1 MKPVVRLTLTAAA
14 LSMALGAA
22 AVASAAGPQLKTEK
36 DKNSYMVG
44 MSMAMGIPDPV
55 REELDPA
62 TVARAVQAI
71 LSNGTPELTE
81 QEAQAIGKTF
91 SDKMRT
97 KMQALEKQAADK
109 NQKEGDAFLAKNKS
123 AAGVHTTA
131 SGLQYKVE
139 KQGTGPKPKATD
151 TVQVNYEGTL
161 LDGTVFDSSYQKGA
175 PVTFPV
181 NGVVPGMSEALQL
194 MPVGSKYTIWI
205 PGKLAY
211 GEHGAGPIGP
221 NATLKFQ
228 VEVLKIEPPQAAN
241 AAGK

>member
-22 AVASAAGPQLKTEK
+22 AAASAAGPQLKTEK

>member
-14 LSMALGAA
+14 LSMALGAVA
-22 AVASAAGPQLKTEK
+22 AASAAGPQLKTEK

-55 REELDPA
+55 REELDA
-62 TVARAVQAI
+62 AVVARAVQAV
-71 LSNGTPELTE
+71 LSNGTPELTDE
-81 QEAQAIGKTF
+81 EAQEIGKAF

-97 KMQALEKQAADK
+97 KMQALEKQVADK

-123 AAGVHTTA
+123 ASGVHTTA

-139 KQGTGPKPKATD
+139 KQGTGAKPKATD

-161 LDGTVFDSSYQKGA
+161 LDGTVFDSSYKNGA
-175 PVTFPV
+175 PATFPLS
-181 NGVVPGMSEALQL
+181 GVIPGWAEALQL
-194 MPVGSKYTIWI
+194 MPVGSKYTFWI
-205 PGKLAY
+205 PAKLAY

-221 NATLKFQ
+221 NSTLQFQ
-228 VEVLKIEPPQAAN
+228 VELLKIEPPQAAST
-241 AAGK
+241 GK